1 MSPMFQSNIL
11 KTSSCQLY
19 SFMILQFISKRL
31 YNLHGK
37 LKISYL
43 KWLDLKP
50 RLHLSFL
57 NLTTNYSNQYTIIM
71 RNDAV

>member
-1 MSPMFQSNIL
+1 MPPMFQSNIL

-31 YNLHGK
+31 YNLYGK

>member
-1 MSPMFQSNIL
+1 MPPMFQSNIL

-50 RLHLSFL
+50 RLHLS
-57 NLTTNYSNQYTIIM
+57 LT
-71 RNDAV
+71 

>member
-1 MSPMFQSNIL
+1 MPPMFQSNIL

-19 SFMILQFISKRL
+19 SFMILQLISKRL

-57 NLTTNYSNQYTIIM
+57 NLTANYSNQYTIIM